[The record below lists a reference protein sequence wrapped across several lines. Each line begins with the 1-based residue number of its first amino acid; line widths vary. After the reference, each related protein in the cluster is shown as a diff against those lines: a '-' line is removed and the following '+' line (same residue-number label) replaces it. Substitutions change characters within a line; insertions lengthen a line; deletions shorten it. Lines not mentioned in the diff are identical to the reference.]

1 MEYRTVIGAKLNGRL
16 CYFDLD
22 TCTEKSL
29 SSTATVPQYPVE
41 DGVTVADHMYRNART
56 LTLSGTFSLAGRNSY
71 ENNNL
76 YTKDNIIGELKG
88 GDKSWD
94 QWFEE
99 DAGELKD
106 LNSVN
111 RLEAIQ
117 KVFEYVQAKGILCT
131 VMMCSGKPGSENTR
145 FKIRDNMAL
154 TNISW
159 REQYNSMSYSFT
171 FTEVITVSKLGV
183 FETFNYESLYPETSL
198 PATKSL
204 GEVVNESG
212 SLYKIVLETLFNA
225 GYIDLADGRAF
236 NLKGVKFDN
245 LAWLD
250 KTIAD
255 IIEQLLI
262 GAGAGAAGGLI
273 AGAVI
278 GKVASV
284 VAGSS
289 AGGPIGLCV
298 GIAVAVLIFAGA
310 GIYGAY
316 KKSEKKK
323 RLKEGFNLIQNY
335 GAYVD
340 PETYEPTGVSLQNA
354 IVNQTDIARLRMLM
368 EDIQYQIDTQ
378 LRGVQFYSL
387 PDSPGDVPITVGVDA
402 LTLRI
407 TVTNNEDQPFSM
419 QILKGYGSGAE
430 PVSPYFGSWCV
441 ESSMYDMDENQNTMY
456 KDSSRQYYMFLFN
469 PYLETEVAKA
479 AGYNSVSDA
488 MQVLS
493 NYYVL
498 SVRGSIKDVINK
510 LSNTIT
516 EALENQGYKT

>member
-56 LTLSGTFSLAGRNSY
+56 LTLSGSFSLASRNSY

-94 QWFEE
+94 RWFEE

-106 LNSVN
+106 LNGVN

-236 NLKGVKFDN
+236 NLKGVKFGN

-262 GAGAGAAGGLI
+262 GAGAGVAGGLI
-273 AGAVI
+273 AGAVV
-278 GKVASV
+278 GKVASI

-298 GIAVAVLIFAGA
+298 GIVVAVAIFAGA

-335 GAYVD
+335 GAYVN

-368 EDIQYQIDTQ
+368 EDIQYQIDTE

-407 TVTNNEDQPFSM
+407 TATNNEDQPFSM
-419 QILKGYGSGAE
+419 QILKGYGSSAE

-498 SVRGSIKDVINK
+498 TVRGSIKDVINK
-510 LSNTIT
+510 LSGTIT
-516 EALENQGYKT
+516 DALENQGYKT

>member
-56 LTLSGTFSLAGRNSY
+56 LTLSGSFSLAGRNSY

-106 LNSVN
+106 LNGVN

-145 FKIRDNMAL
+145 FKVRDNMAL

-212 SLYKIVLETLFNA
+212 SLYKIVLESLFNA

-245 LAWLD
+245 LVWLG

-262 GAGAGAAGGLI
+262 GKVAGAAGGLI
-273 AGAVI
+273 AGAVV

-284 VAGSS
+284 IAGSS

-298 GIAVAVLIFAGA
+298 GIAVAVLIFVGA

-407 TVTNNEDQPFSM
+407 TATHNEDQPFSM
-419 QILKGYGSGAE
+419 QILKGYGKGAE

-498 SVRGSIKDVINK
+498 TVRGSIKDVINK

>member
-56 LTLSGTFSLAGRNSY
+56 LTLSGSFSLAGRNSY

-106 LNSVN
+106 LNGVN

-145 FKIRDNMAL
+145 FKVRDNMAL
-154 TNISW
+154 TNINW

-212 SLYKIVLETLFNA
+212 SLYKIVLESLFNA

-236 NLKGVKFDN
+236 NLKGVKFDS

-273 AGAVI
+273 AGAVV

-407 TVTNNEDQPFSM
+407 TATHNEDQPFSM
-419 QILKGYGSGAE
+419 QILKGYGKSAE
-430 PVSPYFGSWCV
+430 TVSPYFGSWCV

-479 AGYNSVSDA
+479 AGYNSVLDA

-498 SVRGSIKDVINK
+498 TVRGSIKDVINK
-510 LSNTIT
+510 LSGTIT

>member
-41 DGVTVADHMYRNART
+41 NGVTVADHMYRNART
-56 LTLSGTFSLAGRNSY
+56 LTLSGSFSLAGRNSY

-88 GDKSWD
+88 GDKSWE

-106 LNSVN
+106 LNGVN

-117 KVFEYVQAKGILCT
+117 KVFEYIQAKGILCT

-145 FKIRDNMAL
+145 FKVRDNMAL

-171 FTEVITVSKLGV
+171 FTEVITVTKLGT
-183 FETFNYESLYPETSL
+183 FETFNYESLYPQTSL

-204 GEVVNESG
+204 GEVVSESG
-212 SLYKIVLETLFNA
+212 SLYKTVLEALFNA

-236 NLKGVKFDN
+236 NLKGVKFDT

-262 GAGAGAAGGLI
+262 GAGAGVAGGLI
-273 AGAVI
+273 AGAVV
-278 GKVASV
+278 GKVASI

-298 GIAVAVLIFAGA
+298 GIVVAVAIFAGA

-335 GAYVD
+335 GAYVN
-340 PETYEPTGVSLQNA
+340 PKTYEPTGVSLQNA

-368 EDIQYQIDTQ
+368 EDIQYQIDTE

-387 PDSPGDVPITVGVDA
+387 PDSPGDVPITVGIDA

-407 TVTNNEDQPFSM
+407 TATNNEDQPFSM
-419 QILKGYGSGAE
+419 QILKGYGKSAE

-441 ESSMYDMDENQNTMY
+441 ESSMYDMDENQNSMY

-498 SVRGSIKDVINK
+498 TVRGSIKDMINK
-510 LSNTIT
+510 LSGTIT

>member
-56 LTLSGTFSLAGRNSY
+56 LTLSGSFSLAGRNSY

-106 LNSVN
+106 LNGVN

-145 FKIRDNMAL
+145 FKVRDNMAL

-212 SLYKIVLETLFNA
+212 SLYKIVLESLFNA

-245 LAWLD
+245 IAWLG

-262 GAGAGAAGGLI
+262 GKVAGAAGGLI
-273 AGAVI
+273 AGAVV

-284 VAGSS
+284 IAGSS

-407 TVTNNEDQPFSM
+407 TATNNKDQPFSM
-419 QILKGYGSGAE
+419 QILKGYGKSAE
-430 PVSPYFGSWCV
+430 TVSPYFGSWCV

-498 SVRGSIKDVINK
+498 TVRGSIKDVINK
-510 LSNTIT
+510 LSGTIT

>member
-1 MEYRTVIGAKLNGRL
+1 MEYRTVVGAKLNGRL

-56 LTLSGTFSLAGRNSY
+56 LTLSGSFSLAGRNNY

-99 DAGELKD
+99 DGGELKD
-106 LNSVN
+106 LNGVN

-145 FKIRDNMAL
+145 FKVRDNMAL

-183 FETFNYESLYPETSL
+183 FETFNYASLYPETSL

-212 SLYKIVLETLFNA
+212 SLYKTVLEALFNA
-225 GYIDLADGRAF
+225 GYIDLADGKAF

-255 IIEQLLI
+255 ILQQLII
-262 GAGAGAAGGLI
+262 GALAGVAGGAIIGGAAGY
-273 AGAVI
+273 AAAVI
-278 GKVASV
+278 
-284 VAGSS
+284 AGSS
-289 AGGPIGLCV
+289 AGGPIGLAV
-298 GIAVAVLIFAGA
+298 GITVAVLIFAGA
-310 GIYGAY
+310 GIYAAY
-316 KKSEKKK
+316 KKGEKKK
-323 RLKEGFNLIQNY
+323 RLKQGFNLIQNY
-335 GAYVD
+335 GTYVN
-340 PETYEPTGVSLQNA
+340 PKTYEPTGVSLQNA
-354 IVNQTDIARLRMLM
+354 VVNQTDIARLRMLM
-368 EDIQYQIDTQ
+368 EDIQYKIDTE
-378 LRGVQFYSL
+378 LRGIQFYSL

-407 TVTNNEDQPFSM
+407 TATNNEDQPYSM
-419 QILKGYGSGAE
+419 QICKGYGSTAE

-441 ESSMYDMDENQNTMY
+441 ESSLYDMDENQNTMY

-469 PYLETEVAKA
+469 PYLETDVAKA
-479 AGYNSVSDA
+479 AGYNGVKEA

-498 SVRGSIKDVINK
+498 TVKGSIKDAMNK
-510 LSNTIT
+510 LSSTIT
-516 EALENQGYKT
+516 DALENQGYKT